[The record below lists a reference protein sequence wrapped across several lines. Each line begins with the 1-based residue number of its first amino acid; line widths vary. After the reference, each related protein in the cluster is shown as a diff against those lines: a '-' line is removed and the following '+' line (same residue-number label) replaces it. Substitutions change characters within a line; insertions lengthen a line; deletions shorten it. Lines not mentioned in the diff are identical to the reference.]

1 MAIKKSV
8 YLRIFNL
15 FKVHLIGYANLQ
27 LDLRHSGEGYALK
40 LFNTTCVIFMAST
53 QLLNAAGLERRNIE
67 TNFLFE
73 EGTVVDFGLGSVSP
87 DFTATQGGAFVFE
100 AGKNIAPSFSV
111 ATGSFKTEVND
122 NLDLGFWYTGSGNG
136 VHVDYGTVTGPG
148 MTGAF
153 NSTFTA
159 VTNSAQIKAD
169 VSIPTT
175 MVAARYSINENL
187 SLLGGLK
194 YVNVSGG
201 QLMLP
206 SEMGVADPASTGVGD
221 AFIDTTSVW
230 NLGNKDGTG
239 TVLGLAYEIP
249 EIALRV
255 SLVAEGDIALS
266 IPTTTGGG
274 VAANGDSTASI
285 GDATTLSFQTGI
297 AENTLLFGSVRQSNW
312 ADNQV
317 SVPTAAGLAQIT
329 SFKDGENF
337 TIGIGRKFS
346 DKLSASLSY
355 YFSDGDGNGASEL
368 SPYGE
373 TKTISLGSKYSVNE
387 GTDVSFGLSQSERG
401 DATTGNFTAKLSGS
415 SVTSI
420 GVKLTH
426 RY

>member
-1 MAIKKSV
+1 MLTTDREGLNLKVIKTSFV
-8 YLRIFNL
+8 LC
-15 FKVHLIGYANLQ
+15 VASAQ
-27 LDLRHSGEGYALK
+27 LS
-40 LFNTTCVIFMAST
+40 
-53 QLLNAAGLERRNIE
+53 NAAGLERRNID
-67 TNFLFE
+67 TDFLFAD
-73 EGTVVDFGLGSVSP
+73 GMVVDLGVGSVAPS
-87 DFTATQGGAFVFE
+87 FTPSQGGAFAFE
-100 AGKNIAPSFSV
+100 AGKNIAQSFSV
-111 ATGSFKTEVND
+111 TTGSFKAAMND
-122 NLDLGFWYTGSGNG
+122 NLDLGVWHTNSGNG
-136 VHVDYGTVTGPG
+136 VHVDYGAVTGPG

-187 SLLGGLK
+187 SIIAGAK
-194 YVNVSGG
+194 YVNVSSG

-206 SEMGVADPASTGVGD
+206 SEMGVADPAAPGGD
-221 AFIDTTSVW
+221 ATIDTTSVW
-230 NLGNKDGTG
+230 NLGRKDGTG
-239 TVLGLAYEIP
+239 TVFGVAYEIP

-255 SLVAEGDIALS
+255 SLVSEGDIALS
-266 IPTTTGGG
+266 VPTTTGGG
-274 VAANGDSTASI
+274 VAANGNSTASI
-285 GDATTLSFQTGI
+285 GDAITLSFQTGI

-312 ADNQV
+312 ANNQI
-317 SVPTAAGLAQIT
+317 SVPTAAGLAQVT

-373 TKTISLGSKYSVNE
+373 TKTFSLGTKYTLNE
-387 GTDVSFGLSQSERG
+387 SSDVSFGLSHSERG
-401 DATTGNFTAKLSGS
+401 DATTGTFSAKLSGS
-415 SVTSI
+415 SVTSL
-420 GVKLTH
+420 GLKLTH

>member
-1 MAIKKSV
+1 MTEEG
-8 YLRIFNL
+8 
-15 FKVHLIGYANLQ
+15 LIMRVIQ
-27 LDLRHSGEGYALK
+27 TALM
-40 LFNTTCVIFMAST
+40 LCVAST
-53 QLLNAAGLERRNIE
+53 QLCNAAGLERRNID
-67 TNFLFE
+67 TDFLFAD
-73 EGTVVDFGLGSVSP
+73 GMVVDLGVGSVSP
-87 DFTATQGGAFVFE
+87 SFTASQGGAFSFE
-100 AGKNIAPSFSV
+100 PGKNIAPSFSV
-111 ATGSFKTEVND
+111 ITGNFKAAIND
-122 NLDLGFWYTGSGNG
+122 NLDLGFWHTNSGNG
-136 VHVDYGTVTGPG
+136 VHVDYGAVTGPG

-175 MVAARYSINENL
+175 MFAARYSINENL
-187 SLLGGLK
+187 SLIGGLK

-206 SEMGVADPASTGVGD
+206 SELGVADPAAPGVGD

-230 NLGNKDGTG
+230 NLGSKSGTG
-239 TVLGLAYEIP
+239 TVLGVAYEIP

-274 VAANGDSTASI
+274 AAANGESTASI

-317 SVPTAAGLAQIT
+317 SVPTAAGLAQVT
-329 SFKDGENF
+329 SFEDGENF

-346 DKLSASLSY
+346 DKLSASISY

-373 TKTISLGSKYSVNE
+373 TKTFSLGTKYTLNE

-401 DATTGNFTAKLSGS
+401 DATTGNFTAKLAGS
-415 SVTSI
+415 SVTSFC
-420 GVKLTH
+420 VKLTH

>member
-1 MAIKKSV
+1 MLTTDREGLNLKVIKTSFV
-8 YLRIFNL
+8 LC
-15 FKVHLIGYANLQ
+15 VASAQ
-27 LDLRHSGEGYALK
+27 LS
-40 LFNTTCVIFMAST
+40 
-53 QLLNAAGLERRNIE
+53 NAAGLERRNID
-67 TNFLFE
+67 TDFLFAD
-73 EGTVVDFGLGSVSP
+73 GMVVDLGVGSVAPS
-87 DFTATQGGAFVFE
+87 FTPSQGGAFAFE
-100 AGKNIAPSFSV
+100 AGKNIAQSFSV
-111 ATGSFKTEVND
+111 TTGSFKAAMND
-122 NLDLGFWYTGSGNG
+122 NLDLGVWHTNSGNG
-136 VHVDYGTVTGPG
+136 VHVDYGAVTGPG

-187 SLLGGLK
+187 SIIAGAK
-194 YVNVSGG
+194 YVNVSSG

-206 SEMGVADPASTGVGD
+206 SEMGVADPAAPGGD
-221 AFIDTTSVW
+221 ATIDTTSVW
-230 NLGNKDGTG
+230 NLGRKDGTG
-239 TVLGLAYEIP
+239 TVFGVAYEIP

-255 SLVAEGDIALS
+255 SLVSEGDIALS
-266 IPTTTGGG
+266 VPTTTGGG
-274 VAANGDSTASI
+274 VAANGNSTASI
-285 GDATTLSFQTGI
+285 GDAITLSFQTGI

-312 ADNQV
+312 ADNQI
-317 SVPTAAGLAQIT
+317 SVPTAAGLAQVT

-346 DKLSASLSY
+346 EKLSASLSY

-373 TKTISLGSKYSVNE
+373 TKTVSLGAKYTLNE

-401 DATTGNFTAKLSGS
+401 DATTGNFAAKLTGS
-415 SVTSI
+415 SVTSF

>member
-1 MAIKKSV
+1 
-8 YLRIFNL
+8 
-15 FKVHLIGYANLQ
+15 LQ
-27 LDLRHSGEGYALK
+27 LKVIKTA
-40 LFNTTCVIFMAST
+40 FVICVASA
-53 QLLNAAGLERRNIE
+53 QLSNAAGLERRNIE
-67 TNFLFE
+67 TDFLFAD
-73 EGTVVDFGLGSVSP
+73 GMVVDLGVGSVSP
-87 DFTATQGGAFVFE
+87 SFTASQGGAFAFE
-100 AGKNIAPSFSV
+100 AGKNIAPRFSV
-111 ATGSFKTEVND
+111 ITGNFKVAIDD
-122 NLDLGFWYTGSGNG
+122 NLDLGFWHTNSGNG

-148 MTGAF
+148 MTGAL

-169 VSIPTT
+169 LSIPTT
-175 MVAARYSINENL
+175 MIAARYSINENL
-187 SLLGGLK
+187 SILAGAK

-206 SEMGVADPASTGVGD
+206 SELGVADPAALGVGD

-230 NLGNKDGTG
+230 NLGSKDGTG
-239 TVLGLAYEIP
+239 TVFGVAYEIP

-274 VAANGDSTASI
+274 VAANGNSTASI

-312 ADNQV
+312 ADNQIN
-317 SVPTAAGLAQIT
+317 VPTSAGPAQVS

-346 DKLSASLSY
+346 DKLSGSISY

-368 SPYGE
+368 SPFGE
-373 TKTISLGSKYSVNE
+373 TKTVSLGTKYSLNE

-401 DATTGNFTAKLSGS
+401 DATTGKFAAKLTGS

>member
-1 MAIKKSV
+1 MLTTDREGLNLKVIKTSFV
-8 YLRIFNL
+8 L
-15 FKVHLIGYANLQ
+15 FVASAQ
-27 LDLRHSGEGYALK
+27 LS
-40 LFNTTCVIFMAST
+40 
-53 QLLNAAGLERRNIE
+53 NAAGLERRNID
-67 TNFLFE
+67 TDFLFAD
-73 EGTVVDFGLGSVSP
+73 GMVVDLGVGSVAPS
-87 DFTATQGGAFVFE
+87 FTPSQGGAFAFE
-100 AGKNIAPSFSV
+100 AGKNIAQSFSV
-111 ATGSFKTEVND
+111 TTGSFKAAMND
-122 NLDLGFWYTGSGNG
+122 NLDLGVWHTNSGNG
-136 VHVDYGTVTGPG
+136 VHVDYGAVTGPG

-187 SLLGGLK
+187 SIIAGAK
-194 YVNVSGG
+194 YVNVSSG

-206 SEMGVADPASTGVGD
+206 SEMGVADPAAPGGD
-221 AFIDTTSVW
+221 ATIDTTSVW
-230 NLGNKDGTG
+230 NLGRKDGTG
-239 TVLGLAYEIP
+239 TVFGVAYEIP

-255 SLVAEGDIALS
+255 SLVSEGDIALS

-274 VAANGDSTASI
+274 VAANGNSTASI
-285 GDATTLSFQTGI
+285 GDAITLSFQTGI

-312 ADNQV
+312 ANNQI
-317 SVPTAAGLAQIT
+317 SVPTAAGLAQVT

-346 DKLSASLSY
+346 EKLSASLSY

-373 TKTISLGSKYSVNE
+373 TKTVSLGTKYTLNE
-387 GTDVSFGLSQSERG
+387 SSDVSFGLSHSERG
-401 DATTGNFTAKLSGS
+401 DATTGTFSANLSGS
-415 SVTSI
+415 SVTSL
-420 GVKLTH
+420 GLKLTH

>member
-1 MAIKKSV
+1 MK
-8 YLRIFNL
+8 L
-15 FKVHLIGYANLQ
+15 FK
-27 LDLRHSGEGYALK
+27 
-40 LFNTTCVIFMAST
+40 TTCVILMAST
-53 QLLNAAGLERRNIE
+53 QLTNAAGLERRNIE

-73 EGTVVDFGLGSVSP
+73 DGMVIDFGLGSVSP
-87 DFTATQGGAFVFE
+87 DFTPTQGGAFVYE

-111 ATGSFKTEVND
+111 ATGSFKTEIND
-122 NLDLGFWYTGSGNG
+122 KLDLGFWYTGSGNG

-148 MTGAF
+148 MTGALDP
-153 NSTFTA
+153 TLTT
-159 VTNSAQIKAD
+159 VTNSGQIKAD
-169 VSIPTT
+169 LSIPTT
-175 MVAARYSINENL
+175 MLAAKYSINESFSVL
-187 SLLGGLK
+187 VGAK
-194 YVNVSGG
+194 HVNVSGG
-201 QLMLP
+201 QLKLL
-206 SEMGVADPASTGVGD
+206 SELGVLDPATSGVGD

-230 NLGNKDGTG
+230 NLGSKDGIG
-239 TVLGLAYEIP
+239 TVFGVAYEVP

-255 SLVAEGDIALS
+255 SLVTEGDIALS

-274 VAANGDSTASI
+274 VAANGNSVASI

-312 ADNQV
+312 ADNQI
-317 SVPTAAGLAQIT
+317 SVPTAAGPAQVS

-368 SPYGE
+368 SPYGD
-373 TKTISLGSKYSVNE
+373 TKTISLGTKYSLNE
-387 GTDVSFGLSQSERG
+387 ATDVSFGLSQSERG
-401 DATTGNFTAKLSGS
+401 DATTGNYSAKLSGS
-415 SVTSI
+415 SVTSF

>member
-1 MAIKKSV
+1 MKVIKTSFV
-8 YLRIFNL
+8 L
-15 FKVHLIGYANLQ
+15 FVASAQ
-27 LDLRHSGEGYALK
+27 LS
-40 LFNTTCVIFMAST
+40 
-53 QLLNAAGLERRNIE
+53 NAAGLERRNID
-67 TNFLFE
+67 TDFLFAD
-73 EGTVVDFGLGSVSP
+73 GMVVDLGVGSVAPS
-87 DFTATQGGAFVFE
+87 FTPSQGGAFAFE
-100 AGKNIAPSFSV
+100 AGKNIAQSFSV
-111 ATGSFKTEVND
+111 TTGSFKAAMND
-122 NLDLGFWYTGSGNG
+122 NLDLGVWHTNSGNG
-136 VHVDYGTVTGPG
+136 VHVDYGAVTGPG

-187 SLLGGLK
+187 SIIAGAK
-194 YVNVSGG
+194 YVNVSSG

-206 SEMGVADPASTGVGD
+206 SEMGVADPAAPGGD
-221 AFIDTTSVW
+221 ATIDTTSVW
-230 NLGNKDGTG
+230 NLGRKDGTG
-239 TVLGLAYEIP
+239 TVFGVAYEIP

-255 SLVAEGDIALS
+255 SLVSEGDIALS

-274 VAANGDSTASI
+274 VAANGNSTASI
-285 GDATTLSFQTGI
+285 GDAITLSFQTGI

-312 ADNQV
+312 ANNQI
-317 SVPTAAGLAQIT
+317 SVPTAAGLAQVT

-346 DKLSASLSY
+346 EKLSASLSY

-373 TKTISLGSKYSVNE
+373 TKTVSLGTKYTLNE
-387 GTDVSFGLSQSERG
+387 SSDVSFGLSHSERG
-401 DATTGNFTAKLSGS
+401 DATTGTFSANLSGS
-415 SVTSI
+415 SVTSL
-420 GVKLTH
+420 GLKLTH

>member
-1 MAIKKSV
+1 MLTTDREGLNLKVIKTSFV
-8 YLRIFNL
+8 LC
-15 FKVHLIGYANLQ
+15 VASAQ
-27 LDLRHSGEGYALK
+27 LS
-40 LFNTTCVIFMAST
+40 
-53 QLLNAAGLERRNIE
+53 NAAGLERRNID
-67 TNFLFE
+67 TDFLFAD
-73 EGTVVDFGLGSVSP
+73 GMVVDLGVGSVAPS
-87 DFTATQGGAFVFE
+87 FTPSQDGAFAFE

-111 ATGSFKTEVND
+111 TTGSFKAAMND
-122 NLDLGFWYTGSGNG
+122 NLDLGVWHTNSGNG
-136 VHVDYGTVTGPG
+136 VHVDYGAVTGPG

-187 SLLGGLK
+187 SIIAGAK
-194 YVNVSGG
+194 YVNVSSG

-206 SEMGVADPASTGVGD
+206 SEMGVADPAAPGGD
-221 AFIDTTSVW
+221 ATIDTTSVW
-230 NLGNKDGTG
+230 NLGRKDGTG
-239 TVLGLAYEIP
+239 TVFGVAYEIP

-255 SLVAEGDIALS
+255 SLVSEGDIALS

-274 VAANGDSTASI
+274 VAANGNSTASI
-285 GDATTLSFQTGI
+285 GDAITLSFQTGI

-312 ADNQV
+312 ANNQI
-317 SVPTAAGLAQIT
+317 SVPTAAGLAQVT

-346 DKLSASLSY
+346 EKLSASLSY

-373 TKTISLGSKYSVNE
+373 TKTVSLGTKYTLNE
-387 GTDVSFGLSQSERG
+387 SSDVSFGLSHSERG
-401 DATTGNFTAKLSGS
+401 DATTGTFSAKLSGS
-415 SVTSI
+415 SVTSL
-420 GVKLTH
+420 GLKLTH

>member
-1 MAIKKSV
+1 M
-8 YLRIFNL
+8 
-15 FKVHLIGYANLQ
+15 KVIQ
-27 LDLRHSGEGYALK
+27 TALM
-40 LFNTTCVIFMAST
+40 LCVAST
-53 QLLNAAGLERRNIE
+53 QLSNAAGLERRNID
-67 TNFLFE
+67 TDFLFAD
-73 EGTVVDFGLGSVSP
+73 GMVVDLGVGSVSP
-87 DFTATQGGAFVFE
+87 SFTASQGGAFSFE
-100 AGKNIAPSFSV
+100 SGKNIAPSFSV
-111 ATGSFKTEVND
+111 TTGNFKAAIND
-122 NLDLGFWYTGSGNG
+122 NLDLGFWHTNSGNG
-136 VHVDYGTVTGPG
+136 VHVDYGAVTGPG

-187 SLLGGLK
+187 SLIGGLK

-206 SEMGVADPASTGVGD
+206 SELGVADPAALGVGD
-221 AFIDTTSVW
+221 PFIDTTSVW
-230 NLGNKDGTG
+230 NLGSKDGTG
-239 TVLGLAYEIP
+239 TVLGVAYEIP

-274 VAANGDSTASI
+274 VAANGNSTASI

-297 AENTLLFGSVRQSNW
+297 AENTLLFGSVRLSNW

-317 SVPTAAGLAQIT
+317 SVPTAAGLAQVT
-329 SFKDGENF
+329 SFEDGENF

-346 DKLSASLSY
+346 DSLSASLSY

-373 TKTISLGSKYSVNE
+373 TKTVSLGGKYTLNE